1 MKTVES
7 EVHYSLIKI
16 LIKTVIPQANEEY
29 WILTVTCINMVKNKF
44 LLYIKNLEY
53 LCHLVILIN
62 NDGNM
67 YNEYG

>member
-1 MKTVES
+1 M
-7 EVHYSLIKI
+7 LIQQMVRYHFLKFRIALKFSCKLEETDKI
-16 LIKTVIPQANEEY
+16 AL
-29 WILTVTCINMVKNKF
+29 KNKF